1 MGRSFP
7 EESRS
12 FIHAVKIGLL
22 FLPALILLL
31 VTAEASEPAKLS
43 DETIRNLIP
52 GGWISQERLDGQL
65 MRLIVEY
72 RSDGTF
78 GASARMIEGRYSTT
92 LVLSG
97 TWRVHNG
104 ILISHT
110 EATGMPVRVTT
121 YEVVAVNETMLI
133 LRDRDG
139 GIVVKRR
146 ARASSP

>member
-1 MGRSFP
+1 M
-7 EESRS
+7 
-12 FIHAVKIGLL
+12 KIALL
-22 FLPALILLL
+22 FVSALVFSF
-31 VTAEASEPAKLS
+31 VTAVASESAKLS
-43 DETIRNLIP
+43 DETIRDRIP
-52 GGWISQERLDGQL
+52 GGWISREMLDGQL
-65 MRLIVEY
+65 MTLIVEY
-72 RSDGTF
+72 RPDGTF

-110 EATGMPVRVTT
+110 EATGMPVRVTN
-121 YEVVAVNETMLI
+121 YEVVAVNETMLV

-146 ARASSP
+146 APLEKSR